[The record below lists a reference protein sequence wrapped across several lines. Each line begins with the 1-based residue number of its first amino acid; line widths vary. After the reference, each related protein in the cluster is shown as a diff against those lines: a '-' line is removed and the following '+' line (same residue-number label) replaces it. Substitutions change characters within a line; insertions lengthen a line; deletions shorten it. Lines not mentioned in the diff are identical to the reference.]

1 MKKVIIRILGL
12 AILVAAGYGGYRYY
26 KQMPQRQEQVATA
39 KVQRG
44 DVVIRAYT
52 RGELRAVRSFSISAP
67 NLFGTVQVTRLAPM
81 GALANEKDLVVEYDD
96 SERQAALEEDRLA
109 VQSVDESIKQV
120 TANQGVTQSEDALSL
135 LKARYAV
142 RSAEL
147 AVQRNPVLDPID
159 AKKNILSLEQT
170 RRALADL
177 ENDVQ
182 SRKAQLDSQM
192 AVFRETRNRNMLDVS
207 RELQRIAMTKAL
219 TPITGLVALKQNR
232 SFNFN
237 FGQQM
242 PDIREGDQLMPG
254 MPVADVLDLSEV
266 EVTAKV
272 GELDRANLI
281 EGQECTV
288 QLDSIPDKQF
298 HGKIKTLS
306 GTATTDVYSGDPS
319 KKFDVVFSLNMRELL
334 SGLGM
339 KPADIDRIMQTA
351 AANAKK
357 NLTASTAAPGSE
369 GQGEEGQGEGG
380 AQGMRRGGGG
390 EGGRGEGGG
399 SGRGGRSG
407 MSDEQRQKMRQMMQ
421 QLQNGTPEERQKMI
435 EQFNQ
440 TMGGRGARG
449 RGGEDQAGGTG
460 RAGVPFG
467 FGGQAAGGRGGSG
480 AQETG
485 RAGDNTLQM
494 LMSRYSGS
502 QFTEEERDNAKLPL
516 PPQQDSQLQELLRP
530 GLLADVEITVE
541 KIPDAL
547 HVPAQAIFQK
557 NGKPTVFVKQKNGKF
572 EPLVVQLGKQS
583 ESLMVL
589 TSGVSA
595 GQIVA
600 LSDPT
605 VNRNGKKESEK
616 KSEAN
621 PMGAMGGK

>member
-1 MKKVIIRILGL
+1 MKKAIIRILGL

-26 KQMPQRQEQVATA
+26 NQMPQRQEQIATA

-52 RGELRAVRSFSISAP
+52 RGELRAVRSYPISAP

-81 GALANEKDLVVEYDD
+81 GALANEKDLIVEYDD
-96 SERQAALEEDRLA
+96 SERQAGLEEARLS
-109 VQSVDESIKQV
+109 VQSVDESIKQLI
-120 TANQGVTQSEDALSL
+120 ANQGVTQSEDALSL

-159 AKKNILSLEQT
+159 AKKNILALEQA

-177 ENDVQ
+177 EADVE

-192 AVFRETRNRNMLDVS
+192 AVYQETRNRNMLDVS

-281 EGQECTV
+281 EGQECTL
-288 QLDSIPDKQF
+288 QLDSVPDKQF
-298 HGKIKTLS
+298 HGKIKALS

-319 KKFDVVFSLNMRELL
+319 KKFDVVFSVDMRELL
-334 SGLGM
+334 AGLGM
-339 KPADIDRIMQTA
+339 KPADIDKIMRTA
-351 AANAKK
+351 AENAKK
-357 NLTASTAAPGSE
+357 NLTASMVSSESE
-369 GQGEEGQGEGG
+369 GPGEEG
-380 AQGMRRGGGG
+380 
-390 EGGRGEGGG
+390 GGRGGARGMRQSGGESGEG
-399 SGRGGRSG
+399 GRGGRSG
-407 MSDEQRQKMRQMMQ
+407 MSDEQRQKMRQAMQ
-421 QLQNGTPEERQKMI
+421 QLQNGTPAERQKLI

-440 TMGGRGARG
+440 AMGGRGAAG
-449 RGGEDQAGGTG
+449 RGGESQAGGTPA
-460 RAGVPFG
+460 AGIPLG
-467 FGGQAAGGRGGSG
+467 FGGGQTGGGRG
-480 AQETG
+480 TG
-485 RAGDNTLQM
+485 RAGDNTLQV

-502 QFTEEERDNAKLPL
+502 QFTEDERNNAKLPL
-516 PPQQDSQLQELLRP
+516 PPKEDSQMGVLLRP

-541 KIPDAL
+541 TIPNAL
-547 HVPAQAIFQK
+547 HVPVQAIFQK
-557 NGKPTVFVKQKNGKF
+557 NGKPTVFVGQKNGKF
-572 EPLVVQLGKQS
+572 EPRVVQINKQS
-583 ESLMVL
+583 ESMMVL
-589 TSGVSA
+589 AGGVSA
-595 GQIVA
+595 GETVA

-605 VNRNGKKESEK
+605 AQRNGKKDKGDK

-621 PMGAMGGK
+621 PMGGIPGGK